1 MVNHM
6 TKGDAAVFKTEKSVA
21 LFGWM
26 ECVDLLDLGLDR
38 VMAKLDTGARTSAI
52 HAENIE
58 LFDRDGVEFV
68 RFQTLADWNNPNVGF
83 RTTEAPVVHVRE
95 IKNTSGVPEERLV
108 VKTKARF
115 GTRVWSIDVSLA
127 DRTNMTFPMII
138 GRAALKNHAV
148 AVHTRRTFLVSE
160 RPVHIKRED
169 NS

>member
-1 MVNHM
+1 MR
-6 TKGDAAVFKTEKSVA
+6 ELLSVKA
-21 LFGWM
+21 KKEPTVTLFGWM
-26 ECVDLLDLGLDR
+26 EYIALPELGLDR
-38 VMAKLDTGARTSAI
+38 VKAKLDTGARTSAI

-68 RFQTLADWNNPNVGF
+68 RFQTLADWDDPNVGF
-83 RTTEAPVVHVRE
+83 RTIEAPVVHVRE

-115 GTRVWSIDVSLA
+115 GDRVWSIDVSLA

-138 GRAALKNHAV
+138 GRAALKNHAI
-148 AVHTRRTFLVSE
+148 AVHTRLAFLVSE
-160 RPVHIKRED
+160 RPSYSKRKK